1 MFNYT
6 IKFTSIISLS
16 LVLFSCGNENT
27 DDIDE
32 IPVEESTTTA
42 SADTHKVSAQNVF
55 NTLPNRQ
62 IVLDIITESKAEY
75 DPNLLNN
82 PDDVAKYSTETSKA
96 LNFGVFGADL
106 NVTSVFEQT
115 QESIL
120 FLKCVNVLAKNLGV
134 NNVFDEK
141 MMNRMDANRDNR
153 DSTMTIVSE
162 SFRKTDEF
170 LVTNNRPSTSS
181 LIVAGA
187 WVEGMYIACATTKK
201 SGYGKSIRVIFE
213 QKKSLNYL
221 VELLVAAK
229 ANEKVDYLITDLKK
243 IETICSS
250 KPDNNYTIS
259 DLTKLDVA
267 ITALRLKIVS
277 SI

>member
-1 MFNYT
+1 MFNHT
-6 IKFTSIISLS
+6 IKLVSIFSLS
-16 LVLFSCGNENT
+16 LFLFSCGNENI

-32 IPVEESTTTA
+32 IPAEENTTTTA
-42 SADTHKVSAQNVF
+42 TDTHKVSAQNVF

-62 IVLDIITESKAEY
+62 IVLDIITESKVEY

-96 LNFGVFGADL
+96 LNFGVYGTDL
-106 NVTSVFEQT
+106 NITSVFEQT

-120 FLKCVNVLAKNLGV
+120 FLKCVNILAKNLGV
-134 NNVFDEK
+134 NDVFDEK
-141 MMNRMDANRDNR
+141 MMSRMDANRDNR

-170 LVTNNRPSTSS
+170 LVGNNRPGTSS
-181 LIVAGA
+181 LIVAGV

-201 SGYGKSIRVIFE
+201 SGYGKSIRVVFE
-213 QKKSLNYL
+213 QKKSLTYL
-221 VELLVAAK
+221 IELLVASK
-229 ANEKVDYLITDLKK
+229 ANEKVDYLITDLKNIQK
-243 IETICSS
+243 ICSS